1 MGGKKRKKRQ
11 ADVTGSMKK
20 ATQLAVTAYKG
31 KGPSLAEKQMER
43 QVGQFSA
50 QARGA
55 AKSERSPFMRALSA
69 RRGERQAGG
78 MQAQSLGQLSM
89 ARAQE
94 QLGALGL
101 ATGGYQQ
108 QGQARA
114 AQKTGWEAIGA
125 PLVAGI
131 GGAASTFI

>member
-1 MGGKKRKKRQ
+1 MGKKRKKRQ
-11 ADVTGSMKK
+11 AETSALMAKGTTLAKK
-20 ATQLAVTAYKG
+20 AYEG

-43 QVGQFSA
+43 QVSQFGA

-94 QLGALGL
+94 QLGALGM
-101 ATGGYQQ
+101 ATSGYQQ